1 MNADDLTL
9 ENRSLRER
17 LHRLGQASLHITG
30 GLDFDTVLQEVLDSA
45 RSLTGADYGV
55 LTLLDDAGL
64 VPDFLASG
72 MTADEAQEIWS
83 VPDGLRFFEYLGGI
97 AAPLRVEDL
106 RGHLRSQGLPDLP
119 LPVPAGPFLA
129 APIQHIGQR
138 VGNVYL
144 AKQERGGEF
153 SAEDEETLV
162 MFAAQA
168 ALAIANARQHR
179 EERRARAGLETLI
192 DTSPVGVVVFDAREG
207 RVASL
212 NREASRIAGGLLSPE
227 DSMEQA
233 LATLTFR
240 RADGLEVSLAEFTLG
255 QAFSA
260 GETVRSEEIA
270 LELPGGGSI
279 SALVNA
285 TPIRSDGGDVE
296 SYVVTL
302 QDLTELDELGRL
314 RADFLALVSQ
324 ELREP
329 LSSVKGSVTALLDP
343 SGAPDPAEA
352 HQFHRIIDRQA
363 DRMRRLISDLLDVAR
378 IETGTLPVAPQP
390 VSVALLVEEAEAAFQ
405 GGGLH
410 IDLASDLPWVMAD
423 RQRMVQAL
431 GNLLSHSAGDPPGAS
446 IIRVSAVRE
455 GVYVAVSVAADGLEL
470 EDRAFGKGALITG
483 TGPGSGGAGSG
494 LGLAICRGIVEA
506 HGGRLR
512 ADNGGAGSGAGF
524 TFTIPATEEAPTQP
538 SPHPAP
544 PRRRS
549 RAGERILA
557 VDDDPQ
563 SLRHLGGALSRAGY
577 VPLMARDPEEALR
590 LAAEERPDL
599 ILLGLAPPGAEAMDL
614 MRDILN
620 ASDAP
625 VIFLSAYGQN
635 ELIDRALDLGAV
647 DYLVKPFSPAELA
660 ARVRA
665 ALRRRAVPEPPA
677 RYVLGDLAVDY
688 AEGTVT
694 LAGRP
699 VPLIPIEYRLL
710 AELSAN
716 AGRVVTHEHL
726 MQRVWRERNN
736 GDVRPMRT
744 VVSSLRRKL
753 GDDADNPVYI
763 FTEPRVGYRMPRG
776 EGVEPGTEP
785 RLAD

>member
-1 MNADDLTL
+1 MNADDLVL

-45 RSLTGADYGV
+45 RSLAGADYGV

-83 VPDGLRFFEYLGGI
+83 VPEGLRFFEYLGGI

-192 DTSPVGVVVFDAREG
+192 DTSPVGVVVFDARGG

-212 NREASRIAGGLLSPE
+212 NREANRIAGGLLAPE
-227 DSMEQA
+227 DSMERA

-240 RADGLEVSLAEFTLG
+240 RADGLAVSLAEFTLG
-255 QAFSA
+255 QAFSS
-260 GETVRSEEIA
+260 GETVRSEEIT
-270 LELPGGGSI
+270 LELPGGRSI

-285 TPIRSDGGDVE
+285 TPIRSEQGEVE

-302 QDLTELDELGRL
+302 QDLTDLDELGRL
-314 RADFLALVSQ
+314 RADFLALVGQ

-329 LSSVKGSVTALLDP
+329 LSSVKGSVTTLLDP
-343 SGAPDPAEA
+343 SGTPDPAEA

-390 VSVALLVEEAEAAFQ
+390 VSVALLVEETGAAFQ
-405 GGGLH
+405 GGGGLH
-410 IDLASDLPWVMAD
+410 IDLAPDLPWVMAD
-423 RQRMVQAL
+423 RQRLVQAL
-431 GNLLSHSAGDPPGAS
+431 GNLLSHTAGDPPGAS
-446 IIRVSAVRE
+446 AIRVSAVRE
-455 GVYVAVSVAADGLEL
+455 GVYVAVSVAGDGLAPPQAFL
-470 EDRAFGKGALITG
+470 ERTRYTG
-483 TGPGSGGAGSG
+483 GLPESGGGSG
-494 LGLAICRGIVEA
+494 LGLAICKGIVEA

-524 TFTIPATEEAPTQP
+524 TFTLPAAAEA
-538 SPHPAP
+538 PAP
-544 PRRRS
+544 PNPQPAPLRRRS

-563 SLRHLGGALSRAGY
+563 SLRHLGGALSQAGY
-577 VPLMARDPEEALR
+577 VPLVARDPEEARR

-599 ILLGLAPPGAEAMDL
+599 VLLGLAPPGPGAMDL
-614 MRDILN
+614 MQDILN
-620 ASDAP
+620 TCDAP
-625 VIFLSAYGQN
+625 AIFLSAYGQN

-647 DYLVKPFSPAELA
+647 DYLVKPFSAAELT

-665 ALRRRAVPEPPA
+665 ALRRRSAPEPPA

-688 AEGTVT
+688 AEGSVT
-694 LAGRP
+694 LAGEP
-699 VPLIPIEYRLL
+699 VQLIAIEYRLL
-710 AELSAN
+710 AELSSN
-716 AGRVVTHEHL
+716 AGRVLTHEHL

-753 GDDADNPVYI
+753 GDNADNPVYI

-776 EGVEPGTEP
+776 EGEE
-785 RLAD
+785 AA